1 MQSTEIQKLLDALI
15 KKYNVDVMTVT
26 PSLMKINYDNR
37 EPDTAL
43 ARVKNMVF
51 GGEPLP
57 EKICSRP
64 KSISR

>member
-1 MQSTEIQKLLDALI
+1 MQSTEIQNFLDALI

-43 ARVKNMVF
+43 ARVKNRSF
-51 GGEPLP
+51 GGEPCQKNLF
-57 EKICSRP
+57 KT
-64 KSISR
+64 